1 MAKKVIVVDDLDG
14 SERDVVTHRF
24 TIDGESYE
32 IDLCPQNLQDL
43 RAALQPFMKAG
54 RRVGKSRGN
63 HAKPEPAATTLEVV
77 RSRLASDFPREERVA
92 IRTWAR
98 EHGYDVADRG
108 AFPKEVLEAYCEAQ
122 QDYQEAQGQ

>member
-24 TIDGESYE
+24 AIDGEYYE

-43 RAALQPFMKAG
+43 RAALEPFVRAA
-54 RRVGKSRGN
+54 RRVRKSRSN
-63 HAKPEPAATTLEVV
+63 HPEPAATTLEVV
-77 RSRLASDFPREERVA
+77 RSRPVSEFSREQRVA

-98 EHGYDVADRG
+98 EHGYDVADHGR
-108 AFPKEVLEAYCEAQ
+108 FPTEVLAAYHEAQ
-122 QDYQEAQGQ
+122 EDYQEAQG